1 MKYLAL
7 FIILLCSCNKE
18 TKKSDFDDLKRSVK
32 ETYANIAFATY
43 EDSLITAKKLQTEI
57 LQFTKSPSAEGLKK
71 CRLAW
76 LAAREPYGLTEAF
89 RFSNG
94 PIDNKEGV
102 EGALNAWPLDE
113 SFIDYV
119 RGNDS
124 AGIINNSKDYP
135 EITKELILKLNEQT
149 GETNIST
156 GYHAIEF
163 LLWGQDQE
171 DTSLKTPGNRAYTD
185 FTASAANAER
195 RALYLQTAAELLI
208 FHLETV
214 LREWDEGVEGNFRE
228 KFLKADNNQSLS
240 EIFNGLFN
248 FSKAELAGE
257 RMFVALNNKDQEDEH
272 SCFSDN
278 THRDIIQNFRGIQN
292 LVIGSYTRLDGQ
304 NIAGRGL
311 LDLLQKTDPAN
322 AKILARTVSE
332 IELLMN
338 DFPIPFDYALTEEA
352 LGQGK
357 LSSIINKLM
366 SLGDLFSQSVKV
378 LNPQQKEVY

>member
-18 TKKSDFDDLKRSVK
+18 TKKSDFDGLKRSVK
-32 ETYANIAFATY
+32 ETYAKIAFATY
-43 EDSLITAKKLQTEI
+43 EDALITAKKLQTEI
-57 LQFTKSPSAEGLKK
+57 LQFTKRPSAEGLKK

-195 RALYLQTAAELLI
+195 RALYLQTAAELLV

-214 LREWDEGVEGNFRE
+214 LHEWDEGVEGNFRE

-304 NIAGRGL
+304 KVAGRGL
-311 LDLLQKTDPAN
+311 LDLMQKTDPTN
-322 AKILARTVSE
+322 AKILAGTISE

-378 LNPQQKEVY
+378 LNPLQKEVY